1 MICLSLSDVS
11 FEIGADL
18 LLDRVSFSIND
29 GTRLGIVGDNGAG
42 KSTLLR
48 LITGEY
54 VPTAGA
60 VYVAKDKRI
69 GMLGQNQVC
78 ESALPLYEFALSVL
92 ADMSALE
99 ARVEKLRAEAETD
112 PSAAVRYSAAQE
124 EFARKG
130 GYEYRSRARGTLIS
144 LGFGDADME
153 RPVSS
158 FSGGQKT
165 RIALAALLLS
175 APDVLILDE
184 PTNHLDADAMDW
196 LAGCLTAYPGT
207 VIVVSHDRW
216 FLDETVTEVLD
227 IEYRRARL
235 WKGNYTA
242 FREAKEKDRDVRRHR
257 WECQQRE
264 IRRIEEYIAQ
274 QRRWNRERNIIAA
287 ESREKQLAKMERIE
301 RPEDPTDSIRL
312 RFSYSGESGNEV
324 LCVRELAAGYGDN
337 LLFSGFSTVV
347 RKGERVFLL
356 GENGGGK
363 STLIKIL
370 AGKLRQTAG
379 YFDWGANV
387 QTGYYDQ
394 ENQNLTPEKTVLDEL
409 WDDYPDLTQTEVRNT
424 LALLL
429 FKGEDVAKKVAV
441 ISGGEAA
448 RLTLAKLALKK
459 VNVLLLDEPTNHL
472 DISSREVLEDALLN
486 FEGTL
491 IAVSHDR
498 FFIRKLATRILEF
511 TPSGIVPFDGDFDGW
526 KLKKKNAA
534 ADTAED
540 SRPSDAKIDYERKKR
555 EASERRKSAARLD
568 RAKEAVTRIEA
579 RLAEIE
585 AECEAKA
592 SDHVA
597 LAALWE
603 ERDRLEAEL
612 MENYEITMNGDA

>member
-11 FEIGADL
+11 FEIGADV
-18 LLDRVSFSIND
+18 LLDRISFSINE

-42 KSTLLR
+42 KSTLLK
-48 LITGEY
+48 LISGEY
-54 VPTAGA
+54 EPTRGA
-60 VYVAKDKRI
+60 IYVAKDKRI

-78 ESALPLYEFALSVL
+78 ESELPLYEFALSVL

-99 ARVEKLRAEAETD
+99 DRVEKLRLEAEND
-112 PSAAVRYSAAQE
+112 PSAAARYSAAQE

-130 GYEYRSRARGTLIS
+130 GYEYRSRARGTLVS
-144 LGFGDADME
+144 LGFSDADME

-175 APDVLILDE
+175 APDLLILDE
-184 PTNHLDADAMDW
+184 PTNHLDVDAMDW
-196 LAGCLTAYPGT
+196 LAGCLSSYPGT
-207 VIVVSHDRW
+207 VVVVSHDRW
-216 FLDETVTEVLD
+216 FLDGTVTEILD

-242 FREAKEKDRDVRRHR
+242 FREAKEKDRDVRLHQ

-264 IRRIEEYIAQ
+264 IKRIEEYIAQ

-287 ESREKQLAKMERIE
+287 ESREKQLAKLERIE
-301 RPEDPTDSIRL
+301 RPDDPTDSIRL

-324 LCVRELAAGYGDN
+324 LNVRGLAAGFGGDP
-337 LLFSGFSTVV
+337 LFSGFSTVV

-370 AGKLRQTAG
+370 AGKLRQTEG

-387 QTGYYDQ
+387 RVGYYDQ
-394 ENQNLTPEKTVLDEL
+394 ENQNLSPEKTVLDEL
-409 WDDYPDLTQTEVRNT
+409 WDEYPDLTQTEVRNT

-429 FKGEDVAKKVAV
+429 FKGEDVIKKVAV

-472 DISSREVLEDALLN
+472 DISSREVLEDALRH
-486 FEGTL
+486 FPGTV

-498 FFIRKLATRILEF
+498 FFINKLATRILEF
-511 TPSGIVPFDGDFDGW
+511 TPSGIFPFDGDLNDW
-526 KLKKKNAA
+526 KLKKKNAS
-534 ADTAED
+534 ADAGDTQPTG
-540 SRPSDAKIDYERKKR
+540 SKLDYERKKR
-555 EASERRKSAARLD
+555 EASEKRKEAARLE
-568 RAKEAVTRIEA
+568 RAQKEIARIET
-579 RLAEIE
+579 RLAEID
-585 AECEAKA
+585 AECEEKA

-612 MENYEITMNGDA
+612 MENYEITMSGGE

>member
-1 MICLSLSDVS
+1 MICLSLSDVT
-11 FEIGADL
+11 FEIGAER
-18 LLDRVSFSIND
+18 LLDRLSFSIND
-29 GTRLGIVGDNGAG
+29 GARLGVVGDNGAG

-48 LITGEY
+48 LIAGEY
-54 VPTAGA
+54 QPTDGA
-60 VYVAKDKRI
+60 VYIARDKKI
-69 GMLGQNQVC
+69 GMLGQNQAC
-78 ESALPLYEFALSVL
+78 ESDLPLYEFALSVL
-92 ADMSALE
+92 ADMSELE
-99 ARVEKLRAEAETD
+99 ARVETLRADAESD
-112 PSAAVRYSAAQE
+112 PAAAARFSAALE
-124 EFARKG
+124 EFGRKG

-175 APDVLILDE
+175 APDILILDE

-196 LAGCLTAYPGT
+196 LAGCLSSYPGT
-207 VIVVSHDRW
+207 VVVVSHDRW
-216 FLDETVTEVLD
+216 FLDGTVTQILE

-235 WKGNYTA
+235 WNGNYSA
-242 FREAKEKDRDVRRHR
+242 FRTAKEKDREVRRHQ

-301 RPEDPTDSIRL
+301 RPESPTDSIRL
-312 RFSYSGESGNEV
+312 RFAYSGESGNEV
-324 LCVRELAAGYGDN
+324 LNVRNLAAGFGDKT
-337 LLFSGFSTVV
+337 LFSGFSTVV

-363 STLIKIL
+363 STLIKIF
-370 AGKLRQTAG
+370 AGLLRQKEG
-379 YFDWGANV
+379 FFDWGANV
-387 QTGYYDQ
+387 RVGYYDQ
-394 ENQNLTPEKTVLDEL
+394 ENQNLSPEKTVLDEL
-409 WDDYPDLTQTEVRNT
+409 WDSYPELTQTEVRNT

-429 FKGEDVAKKVAV
+429 FKGEDVAKQVAV

-448 RLTLAKLALKK
+448 RLTLAKLSLKK

-472 DISSREVLEDALLN
+472 DISSREVLEDALEH
-486 FEGTL
+486 FPGTI

-498 FFIRKLATRILEF
+498 FFIKKLATRILEF
-511 TPSGIVPFDGDFDGW
+511 TPDGILPFDGDFDSW
-526 KLKKKNAA
+526 KIKKKNADRADAAAPPTDSKLDYQRKKKEA
-534 ADTAED
+534 AD
-540 SRPSDAKIDYERKKR
+540 KR
-555 EASERRKSAARLD
+555 RAAARLE
-568 RAKEAVTRIEA
+568 RAQKEIQRIETRI
-579 RLAEIE
+579 AEIDS
-585 AECEAKA
+585 ECEANA

-603 ERDRLEAEL
+603 ERESLESEL
-612 MENYEITMNGDA
+612 MLNYEIVME